1 MLNSHQLNVLHIF
14 EEKTL
19 QDQPFQGLTPRF
31 EESKSHIEEAGTIE
45 NIWKYIHTPSSN
57 ARHQELAQPIIQGT

>member
-19 QDQPFQGLTPRF
+19 QDRPFQGLTPRF

-45 NIWKYIHTPSSN
+45 NI
-57 ARHQELAQPIIQGT
+57 